1 MGPGEDGKTE
11 AQIAIIGAGLTGLA
25 AAAALS
31 QTGFDVVLAAPAFDP
46 AAAAADTRSS
56 ALLPASVQLLENL
69 NIWQTC
75 APYSAPLKGVRLI
88 DDRGGLVRAPEVLF
102 EAGEIG
108 RDDLGAN
115 VPNATLSA
123 ALNAKLGSSAHLRWL
138 ATTAVT
144 AVELG
149 PAAVT
154 LRLAEGGFI
163 RAPLVV
169 AADGRNSIARAAA
182 GIDVRAWDY
191 PQAAVATSFGH
202 TRQHAGI
209 TTELHRRAGPL
220 TTVPLPGLASSLVW
234 VEDPSEAAR
243 LAQLSE
249 KDFKAQL
256 EARLQGFLGA
266 IETLGPRA
274 RFPLRGLS
282 ATTLAQH
289 RIALVGEAAHV
300 IAPIGAQGL
309 NLGLRDVAT
318 LNDCVAAA
326 RAARRDIG
334 GVETLHAYTQAR
346 AADVASRTAMV
357 DLLNRSLLT
366 DFLPA
371 QALRGFGLH
380 LLALSGPLRRWAIA
394 GGANP
399 PGPLPRL
406 MRPAKVRDEALS
418 GAGEAPRRP

>member
-1 MGPGEDGKTE
+1 MSAGEEGRTE
-11 AQIAIIGAGLTGLA
+11 AQIAVVGAGLTGLT

-46 AAAAADTRSS
+46 GAAAADTRSS
-56 ALLPASVQLLENL
+56 ALLPPSVQLLENL
-69 NIWQTC
+69 NVWATC
-75 APYSAPLKGVRLI
+75 APASAPLLGVRII

-102 EAGEIG
+102 EAREIG
-108 RDDLGAN
+108 RPDLGAN
-115 VPNATLSA
+115 VPNAALSA
-123 ALNAKLGSSAHLRWL
+123 ALNAKLAASSQLRWL

-144 AVELG
+144 AVE
-149 PAAVT
+149 PDATAVQ
-154 LRLAEGGFI
+154 LRLAEGGSI
-163 RAPLVV
+163 RAVLLV

-182 GIDVRAWDY
+182 GISARTWDY
-191 PQAAVATSFGH
+191 PQAAIATSFGH
-202 TRQHAGI
+202 TRPHAGI

-220 TTVPLPGLASSLVW
+220 TTVPLPGEASSLVW
-234 VEDPSEAAR
+234 VEDPAQATQ

-249 KDFKAQL
+249 REFKATL
-256 EARLQGFLGA
+256 EGRLQGFLGA

-274 RFPLRGLS
+274 RFPLRGLNAS
-282 ATTLAQH
+282 TMARQ

-318 LNDCVAAA
+318 LNDCLAAA
-326 RAARRDIG
+326 RAAGRDLG
-334 GVETLHAYTQAR
+334 GIETLASYAQAR
-346 AADVASRTAMV
+346 AADIASRAAMV

-366 DFLPA
+366 DFFPA

-380 LLALSGPLRRWAIA
+380 LLALSGALRRLAIE
-394 GGANP
+394 GGVNA

-406 MRPAKVRDEALS
+406 MQPAQEPS
-418 GAGEAPRRP
+418 GGRAV